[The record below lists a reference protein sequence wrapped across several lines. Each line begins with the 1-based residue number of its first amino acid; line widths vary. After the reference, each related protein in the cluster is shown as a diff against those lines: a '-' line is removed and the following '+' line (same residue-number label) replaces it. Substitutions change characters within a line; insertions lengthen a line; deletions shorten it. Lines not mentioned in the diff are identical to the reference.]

1 MLLALLC
8 VCFSR
13 AEDAPFLCVLFQNA
27 GSGYIL
33 ETRHSWSLLFAVVAG
48 LHVLGGLV
56 YICFSD
62 SKARF
67 QNASGSEC
75 DKMAL

>member
-1 MLLALLC
+1 MLLGLLY
-8 VCFSR
+8 VGFSG
-13 AEDAPFLCVLFQNA
+13 AEDAPLRRVLLQIA

-48 LHVLGGLV
+48 LHLLGGLV

-67 QNASGSEC
+67 QNASGSEY